1 MMGTTELALPRIVE
15 ILGPDG
21 DYEKRRI
28 ALRSEYSAVVEQAK
42 KITEIDS
49 AEAAEDA
56 TKIGRLLQVASKETE
71 TFFKGVKIQV
81 DAIKK
86 PILDAEKA
94 DCGPY
99 ESEKKRIGTLQ
110 SVWDQKVL
118 REKEEAD
125 RIAREKALQDARE
138 EALLRAIEME
148 SIEGTEAAEQ
158 LLQEPVVALPVV
170 TLSKSAGRPTGS
182 VNKGVVYRAKVVNLM
197 ETVKAIA
204 AGKAPLQ
211 AVCFD
216 ESWLNKEADHK
227 KEAYSIPGTILDKS
241 IPPTSYRR

>member
-1 MMGTTELALPRIVE
+1 MGTTELALPRIIEV
-15 ILGPDG
+15 LGPDG
-21 DYEKRRI
+21 EYEKRRI
-28 ALRSEYSAVVEQAK
+28 ALRGEYAAVVEQAK
-42 KITEIDS
+42 TIKVIDC
-49 AEAAEDA
+49 AEAAEEA

-99 ESEKKRIGTLQ
+99 ESEKRRIGTLQ
-110 SVWDQKVL
+110 SAWDQKVL

-170 TLSKSAGRPTGS
+170 TLSRSAARPTGS
-182 VNKGVVYRAKVVNLM
+182 VNKGTVYKANPVNLM
-197 ETVKAIA
+197 ETVRAIA

-211 AVCFD
+211 AVQFD
-216 ESWLNKEADHK
+216 GSWLNKEADHK
-227 KEAYSIPGTILDKS
+227 KEAFNIPGVLLDKS